1 MPATVIID
9 NLDGRFS
16 FTNEHGAATGFQRTL
31 LIKGL
36 TVGSSTPLAALINE
50 ARTAVNNAGFA
61 IGDTSSV
68 DSNLRVVKHDFE
80 PASDSSNTAMRC
92 VVTYAAFADSLPGV
106 NVWVPTLSGSI
117 NQVQTNK
124 DLNGFPIFVQH
135 TYDNTDPNYPGQT
148 ITQGAQVNAFRPV
161 AEITYRGL
169 VQPPSIFNLIIK
181 YLGCV
186 NSTTWN
192 YGNPSRWL
200 CTNFTASLH
209 DKSTTPDTWLC
220 EVTFQADGYEWTQE
234 AVFIDPTTGKP
245 PADLVS
251 GVGIKKVF
259 TQRAV
264 DFNDLIQAN

>member
-16 FTNEHGAATGFQRTL
+16 FTDEQGAATSFQRTL
-31 LIKGL
+31 LITGL
-36 TVGSSTPLAALINE
+36 TISNSTPLASLINE

-80 PASDSSNTAMRC
+80 PAGDSSNKAMRC

-106 NVWVPTLSGSI
+106 NVWVPTLSGSV
-117 NQVQTNK
+117 NQIQTSK
-124 DLNGFPIFVQH
+124 DEFGFPIFVQH
-135 TYDNTDPNYPGQT
+135 TYDNNDPNYPGQT
-148 ITQGAQVNAFRPV
+148 ITQGASVNQFRGV

-169 VQPPSIFNLIIK
+169 VQPPSILLLIAK
-181 YLGCV
+181 YLGKV

-192 YGNPSRWL
+192 YGAPLQWL

-220 EVTFQADGYEWTQE
+220 EVTFQADGSLWSQD

-251 GVGIKKVF
+251 GVGIKTIY
-259 TQRAV
+259 TQQWV
-264 DFNDLIQAN
+264 DFNDLIPAN